1 MTTPQTYRWNTSD
14 AAEAY
19 DRSAPT
25 IHPFYETVQ
34 EQILAQLPF
43 EPQDRFVVVDLG
55 GGSGR
60 LAERVLQRFEGARVT
75 IVDQSEPFLAL
86 AERRLQAFAS
96 RASIIRRRLQDDWSP
111 ELPAS
116 PNVIVSTSAIHHL
129 TPTEKHSL
137 FTSCFQSLK
146 PGGLFINGDEYR
158 PPGDKEFFALLE
170 KWSIHMQ
177 TALNSGRIPESFRK
191 TVDQWRERN
200 IDRFGEPKSSGDDC
214 LETIDTQIG
223 YLRDIGF
230 SSIETAW
237 AEELWAVLI
246 ARKRAS

>member
-1 MTTPQTYRWNTSD
+1 MTTPTYRWNTSE

-34 EQILAQLPF
+34 DQILNRLTFGPN
-43 EPQDRFVVVDLG
+43 EPFVVIDLG

-60 LAERVLQRFEGARVT
+60 LAERVLQRSEGARVT

-86 AERRLQAFAS
+86 AERRLQPFAP
-96 RASIIRRRLQDDWSP
+96 RASIIQRRLQEDWAA
-111 ELPAS
+111 ELPAA
-116 PNVIVSTSAIHHL
+116 PDVIVSTSAIHHL
-129 TPTEKHSL
+129 EPAEKRSL
-137 FTSCFQSLK
+137 FASCYKSLK

-170 KWSIHMQ
+170 KWSVHMQ
-177 TALNSGRIPESFRK
+177 TALNSGHIPESFRK

-200 IDRFGEPKSSGDDC
+200 IERFGEPKTSGDDC
-214 LETIDTQIG
+214 LETIDTQVG
-223 YLRDIGF
+223 YLRDTGF
-230 SSIETAW
+230 DKVETAW
-237 AEELWAVLI
+237 TKELWAVI
-246 ARKRAS
+246 VANKPTV